1 MVDSNLP
8 KTLTGD
14 SRFAFYI
21 EMLLLA
27 GFFFLVV
34 GGPPP
39 DVNEA
44 HYLTK
49 AKHYWDSSFAPR
61 DFFLNSADAHVMFYW
76 TVGWL
81 TKFCSLTTTAW
92 IARWVSW
99 LFLAASL
106 ISVSRGIGQ
115 ARGLGIISGVLFY
128 VLQSNFHLA
137 GEWVVG
143 GVEAK
148 GFAFAFCF
156 FAFSFVLRK
165 DWKFVWVS
173 LGLAV
178 AFHVLVGGWIT
189 LLVVVYR
196 GYEILRNRS
205 VISWKP
211 LLASVSTAHSIRNRS
226 VKNNEMLA
234 CGIGLCIGLI
244 GFVPVWELSAAADP
258 AIVGRANYISVHVRL
273 SHHLLFSSFQV
284 DRYFKFGSL
293 CVVLLLVW
301 WRAGPKVSVQML
313 VLLHFAVLSL
323 VLCAMGILL
332 NYGLGSESPLQ
343 HSLLRFYWFRTG
355 DVLVPFAAAFGA
367 VAIGNVLAKL
377 SGAMEKGLII
387 LTALIV
393 IWPVWEFQQLRYW
406 DPRPRG
412 DIMALPQAKMRDPYR
427 QRSVTIRIERH
438 FMACCQWIRLHT
450 PVDAIII
457 SPVRQQTF
465 KWNALRGEVVTR
477 KDMPQDAVGL
487 VKWYQRQEALYPIRN
502 GRRGL
507 RQLSN
512 DEIAS
517 ASVIY
522 DANYLLISQFSEAGI
537 KRFDGDARFVKQF
550 PPAGQ
555 YSYYAV
561 YLVKHE

>member
-1 MVDSNLP
+1 MVASNLP
-8 KTLTGD
+8 KTEAGD
-14 SRFAFYI
+14 SPIAFYI
-21 EMLLLA
+21 EILLLA
-27 GFFFLVV
+27 SFFFLVV

-61 DFFLNSADAHVMFYW
+61 DFFLNSADAHLAFYW

-92 IARWVSW
+92 IGRWISW
-99 LFLAASL
+99 LLLAGGL
-106 ISVSRGIGQ
+106 ISVSRAIGQ

-128 VLQSNFHLA
+128 VLQSNLHLA

-148 GFAFAFCF
+148 GFAFGFCF

-165 DWKFVWVS
+165 NWKFVWVS

-196 GYEILRNRS
+196 GWEILRNRS
-205 VISWKP
+205 VK
-211 LLASVSTAHSIRNRS
+211 
-226 VKNNEMLA
+226 KNEVVA

-244 GFVPVWELSAAADP
+244 GFVPVLGLSAEAGP
-258 AIVGRANYISVHVRL
+258 AVVSRANYISVHVRL

-284 DRYFKFGSL
+284 DRYIKFGSL
-293 CVVLLLVW
+293 CVVSLLVW
-301 WRAGPKVSVQML
+301 WRAGPKVPSQLL
-313 VLLHFAVLSL
+313 VLLRFAVLSL

-355 DVLVPFAAAFGA
+355 DVLVPLAAAFAA
-367 VAIGNVLAKL
+367 VAIGNGLGKRSDAMAK
-377 SGAMEKGLII
+377 ALII

-393 IWPVWEFQQLRYW
+393 VWPVWDFQRSRYW

-412 DIMALPQAKMRDPYR
+412 DVLALPHAKKSEPHR
-427 QRSVTIRIERH
+427 QRGVTIRIERH
-438 FMACCQWIRLHT
+438 FLACCQWIRRHT
-450 PVDAIII
+450 PSDAVVIT
-457 SPVRQQTF
+457 PVRQQTF

-477 KDMPQDAVGL
+477 KDMPQDAAGL
-487 VKWYQRQEALYPIRN
+487 VKWYDRQEALYPIRN

-512 DEIAS
+512 QEIAS
-517 ASVIY
+517 AAVIY
-522 DANYLLISQFSEAGI
+522 DANYLLISQFSEEGL
-537 KRFDGDARFVKQF
+537 KRFEGDARFVKQF

-561 YLVKHE
+561 YEVIHE

>member
-8 KTLTGD
+8 KTAAGD
-14 SRFAFYI
+14 SRIAFYI

-27 GFFFLVV
+27 SFFFLVV

-61 DFFLNSADAHVMFYW
+61 DFFLNSADAHLTFYW

-92 IARWVSW
+92 VARWISW
-99 LFLAASL
+99 LFLAAGL
-106 ISVSRGIGQ
+106 ISVSRAIGQ
-115 ARGLGIISGVLFY
+115 ARGLGTISGVLFY
-128 VLQSNFHLA
+128 VLQSNLHLA

-165 DWKFVWVS
+165 NWKFVWVS

-189 LLVVVYR
+189 LLVVAYR
-196 GYEILRNRS
+196 GWEILRNRS
-205 VISWKP
+205 VMKSE
-211 LLASVSTAHSIRNRS
+211 V
-226 VKNNEMLA
+226 LA

-244 GFVPVWELSAAADP
+244 GFVPVWGLAAAADP
-258 AIVGRANYISVHVRL
+258 TVVSRANYISVHVRL

-284 DRYFKFGSL
+284 DRYFKFWSL
-293 CVVLLLVW
+293 CVVSLLVW
-301 WRAGPKVSVQML
+301 WRAGPNVSNQLL

-323 VLCAMGILL
+323 VLCAIGILL
-332 NYGLGSESPLQ
+332 DYGLSAESPLQ
-343 HSLLRFYWFRTG
+343 HSLLRFYWFRTA
-355 DVLVPFAAAFGA
+355 DVLVPFAAAFGT
-367 VAIGNVLAKL
+367 VAIGTVLGKRNGGMAK
-377 SGAMEKGLII
+377 ALII
-387 LTALIV
+387 LTTLIV
-393 IWPVWEFQQLRYW
+393 IWPVWDFQHSRYW

-412 DIMALPQAKMRDPYR
+412 NIMALPHAKLSEPYR
-427 QRSVTIRIERH
+427 QRGVTIRIERH
-438 FMACCQWIRLHT
+438 FLACCQWIRLHT
-450 PVDAIII
+450 PGDAVIIT
-457 SPVRQQTF
+457 PVRQQTF

-477 KDMPQDAVGL
+477 KDMPQDAAGL
-487 VKWYQRQEALYPIRN
+487 VKWYERQEALYPIRK

-507 RQLSN
+507 GRLSN
-512 DEIAS
+512 EEIAS
-517 ASVIY
+517 AAVIY
-522 DANYLLISQFSEAGI
+522 NANYLLISQFSEEGR

-561 YLVKHE
+561 YEVKHE